1 VNVAYKHLDSRL
13 RIAELSI
20 PQWIAVLAGVGV
32 AVIWGMYVS
41 PFGSSLTLVSA
52 IYVGALPAGAAIL
65 ASATEFD
72 LWLLLRSALAWR
84 RADGRYARGAGDG
97 ACGYA
102 LHENAEELALRQR
115 RRDAVELDLDSL
127 WKEG

>member
-1 VNVAYKHLDSRL
+1 MNLAYKHLDSRL

-41 PFGSSLTLVSA
+41 PFGPSLTLVSA
-52 IYVGALPAGAAIL
+52 IYLGALPAGAAIL
-65 ASATEFD
+65 ASSTEFD
-72 LWLLLRSALAWR
+72 LWLLVRSALAWR

-97 ACGYA
+97 AHGYA
-102 LHENAEELALRQR
+102 LRENADELALRQR
-115 RRDAVELDLDSL
+115 RRNAIELDLESL